1 MGSFP
6 EQKYLWLVKSEETWT
21 DCAKKCQIVYRA
33 TRTSLKKFLKL
44 KNCENTRRNYVPYIS
59 GMLIQSTVYGK
70 RISIFTYEL
79 DHCKLQITE
88 EWSKNVL
95 LQLGMNLFSRE
106 LHLQILLIVS
116 DRIDYF
122 LYHPIVL
129 TSWKIFNFLPGI
141 LENSWKPWKTWDCI
155 RKIPA
160 KSGTLFLDFLDN
172 LPWSCK
178 ILDLVGFLTGISRN
192 LEESLRDPL
201 NKSRMS
207 ILIFRGWFGVFSV
220 SLPPV

>member
-1 MGSFP
+1 M
-6 EQKYLWLVKSEETWT
+6 
-21 DCAKKCQIVYRA
+21 
-33 TRTSLKKFLKL
+33 
-44 KNCENTRRNYVPYIS
+44 PYIS

-95 LQLGMNLFSRE
+95 LQPGMNLFSRE

-141 LENSWKPWKTWDCI
+141 LENS
-155 RKIPA
+155 
-160 KSGTLFLDFLDN
+160 
-172 LPWSCK
+172 
-178 ILDLVGFLTGISRN
+178 
-192 LEESLRDPL
+192 
-201 NKSRMS
+201 
-207 ILIFRGWFGVFSV
+207 
-220 SLPPV
+220 